1 MPEFDNISFD
11 LPKNQSN
18 VIKVIG
24 VGGGG
29 SNAINHMFNQGIKGV
44 DFVICN
50 TDAQALEN
58 SAVPNK
64 IQLGID
70 LTEGLGAGANPKIG
84 EQSAV
89 ESMADIKSMLTTNT
103 KMIFITAGM
112 GGGTGTG
119 AAPIIARMAKDLDIL
134 TVGIVTIPFHFEG
147 AMRNEQAQIGV
158 ENLRQNVDS
167 LVVINNNKLRDVYGN
182 LGFKAGFSK
191 ADEVLATAARGIA
204 EVITHHY
211 TQNIDLRDAKTVL
224 SNSGTAI
231 MGSATSSGVNRAQIA
246 ITKALDSPLLNDNK
260 IAGAKNVLLLIV
272 SGTEEITIDEI
283 GEISDHIQ
291 TQAGHGANII
301 MGVGD
306 DETLDGSV
314 SITVIA
320 TGFDAEQQNEI
331 TNTETKKIIHTL
343 GDETKAQLDLTP
355 NVTAT
360 QVELPKQTKSV
371 VRPSETLEEPIIVH
385 TLFEV
390 DEQEPEM
397 TTESALSKESG
408 VEESQD
414 LNLEIPQIQEEPFEG
429 YIATSDLIK
438 NIDVESNLVD
448 IHFLAEFEQLVINEI
463 SVNNFEVINPEVVSP
478 KAIKEE
484 NLIEVT
490 SLESDQAQEFEI
502 NDIEVEADVILEK
515 EAVQEPMLMFD
526 MPLHDTQ
533 KEQETVVHSLEE
545 PVIEQE
551 VEETAIEIELQPEL
565 VATNVEDIEVT
576 DHLEVVPISEVS
588 KGGVVTRYSLDDY
601 TAKEE
606 ELTGATA
613 AQAPLVTELTEVL
626 EEEEL
631 VFETKIVEPAPQEK
645 ELENAPLNPMN
656 TPISKLLSD
665 RTEERKRKMKDFNYK
680 FRNSNSKIDDIEKQ
694 PAYKRAGIELD
705 DVSNKVH
712 LSRTSVSDDDDEI
725 ELRSNNSFLHDNVD

>member
-89 ESMADIKSMLTTNT
+89 ESMAEIKSMLTTNT

-147 AMRNEQAQIGV
+147 TMRNEQAQIGV

-231 MGSATSSGVNRAQIA
+231 MGSATSSGANRAQIA
-246 ITKALDSPLLNDNK
+246 INKALDSPLLNDNK

-291 TQAGHGANII
+291 AEAGHGANII

-343 GDETKAQLDLTP
+343 GDEAKAQLELTP

-360 QVELPKQTKSV
+360 QVVLPPEVKTNV
-371 VRPSETLEEPIIVH
+371 TTSESSQEPIIVH
-385 TLFEV
+385 TLFEE
-390 DEQEPEM
+390 DEQEPEA
-397 TTESALSKESG
+397 SA
-408 VEESQD
+408 VVT
-414 LNLEIPQIQEEPFEG
+414 PQTQQEPFEG
-429 YIATSDLIK
+429 YIATTDLIK

-463 SVNNFEVINPEVVSP
+463 SVNNFEVISPEIVSP
-478 KAIKEE
+478 KAVED
-484 NLIEVT
+484 NQPIEVT
-490 SLESDQAQEFEI
+490 AHDKEAVAEFEI
-502 NDIEVEADVILEK
+502 NDLEEVVIPEK
-515 EAVQEPMLMFD
+515 ETAQEPMLMFD
-526 MPLHDTQ
+526 MPLHDSPQ
-533 KEQETVVHSLEE
+533 EQDVVVHSLEE
-545 PVIEQE
+545 PVAVQEQE
-551 VEETAIEIELQPEL
+551 EPALEIEMQPEI
-565 VATNVEDIEVT
+565 VAADVEDIEVT
-576 DHLEVVPISEVS
+576 DHLEVVPVSEVS

-613 AQAPLVTELTEVL
+613 AQAPEVTEVL
-626 EEEEL
+626 VEEEL

-645 ELENAPLNPMN
+645 ELENAPLDPMN
-656 TPISKLLSD
+656 TPISKLLIEGA
-665 RTEERKRKMKDFNYK
+665 EERKRKFKDFNYK
-680 FRNSNSKIDDIEKQ
+680 FRNNASKVDDFEKQ

-705 DVSNKVH
+705 DVSSEVH

>member
-89 ESMADIKSMLTTNT
+89 ESMAEIKSMLTTNT

-231 MGSATSSGVNRAQIA
+231 MGSATSSGANRAQIA
-246 ITKALDSPLLNDNK
+246 INKALDSPLLNDNK

-291 TQAGHGANII
+291 TEAGHGANII

-343 GDETKAQLDLTP
+343 GEEAKAQLDLTP

-360 QVELPKQTKSV
+360 QVVLPPQTKRDVTTREVSQ
-371 VRPSETLEEPIIVH
+371 EPIIVH
-385 TLFEV
+385 TLFEE
-390 DEQEPEM
+390 DPQEPEAVQ
-397 TTESALSKESG
+397 ES
-408 VEESQD
+408 
-414 LNLEIPQIQEEPFEG
+414 IPQTQEVPFEG
-429 YIATSDLIK
+429 YIATTDLIK
-438 NIDVESNLVD
+438 NINVESNLVD
-448 IHFLAEFEQLVINEI
+448 IHFLAEFEQLVINEV
-463 SVNNFEVINPEVVSP
+463 SVNNFEVIQPEIVSP
-478 KAIKEE
+478 KAIEGHE
-484 NLIEVT
+484 LTEVT
-490 SLESDQAQEFEI
+490 PVEQEAVADFEI
-502 NDIEVEADVILEK
+502 NDIEEDSIPEK
-515 EAVQEPMLMFD
+515 ETTQEPMLMFD
-526 MPLHDTQ
+526 MPLHDSPH
-533 KEQETVVHSLEE
+533 EQDVVVHSLEE
-545 PVIEQE
+545 PVVAQEQE
-551 VEETAIEIELQPEL
+551 EPALEIEPQPEV
-565 VATNVEDIEVT
+565 VAADVEDIEVT
-576 DHLEVVPISEVS
+576 DHLEVVPVSEVS

-613 AQAPLVTELTEVL
+613 AQAPQVTEVL

-631 VFETKIVEPAPQEK
+631 VFETKIVEPAPQKK
-645 ELENAPLNPMN
+645 ELENAPLDPMN
-656 TPISKLLSD
+656 TPISKLLIEGA
-665 RTEERKRKMKDFNYK
+665 EERKRKFKDFNYK
-680 FRNSNSKIDDIEKQ
+680 FRNNPSIINDIEKQ

-705 DVSNKVH
+705 DVSSEVH

-725 ELRSNNSFLHDNVD
+725 ELKSNNSFLHDNVD

>member
-260 IAGAKNVLLLIV
+260 ITGAKNVLLLIV

-414 LNLEIPQIQEEPFEG
+414 LNLEIPQIQEEPFVG

-484 NLIEVT
+484 NLTEVT

-551 VEETAIEIELQPEL
+551 VEETALEIELQPEL

-576 DHLEVVPISEVS
+576 DHLEVVPVSEVS
-588 KGGVVTRYSLDDY
+588 KGGVVRRYSLDDY

-705 DVSNKVH
+705 DVSNQVH